1 MRNTS
6 NKTPGHAGA
15 NSGDRPDDPTGLRSL
30 KPPRGYTGRKP
41 LADGSART
49 SVLAIKISDQ
59 DRHRI
64 EQRALKAGLPVAT
77 YIREAALKARVTG
90 GRSQAA
96 PSLAEMAQIAQ
107 LNEVALAITREAN
120 RLSRPSTLPQPVL
133 DAYARISRLTEVL
146 MGQAELRDRAGVQQQ
161 QIATELAHIGRNLN
175 QITRAVNGMAQR
187 RDGDTTLPPE
197 TGKVLRDIT
206 QMLDRLG
213 PISQPPIDHSDA
225 AA

>member
-6 NKTPGHAGA
+6 NHKPGHTGASAGA
-15 NSGDRPDDPTGLRSL
+15 TPDDPTGLRSI

-41 LADGSART
+41 MTDGSART
-49 SVLAIKISDQ
+49 SVLAIKISDH

-77 YIREAALKARVTG
+77 YVREAALKARVTG
-90 GRSQAA
+90 GRSHAA

-120 RLSRPSTLPQPVL
+120 RLSRPSALPQTVL
-133 DAYARISRLTEVL
+133 DAFARINRLTEVL
-146 MGQAELRDRAGVQQQ
+146 MGQAELRDRAGVQQHK
-161 QIATELAHIGRNLN
+161 IASELAHIGRNLN
-175 QITRAVNGMAQR
+175 QITRAVNSMARR
-187 RDGDTTLPPE
+187 RDGDTTLPPG
-197 TGKVLRDIT
+197 TDKVLRDISH
-206 QMLDRLG
+206 MLDRIG
-213 PISQPPIDHSDA
+213 PISDPSGDHADA